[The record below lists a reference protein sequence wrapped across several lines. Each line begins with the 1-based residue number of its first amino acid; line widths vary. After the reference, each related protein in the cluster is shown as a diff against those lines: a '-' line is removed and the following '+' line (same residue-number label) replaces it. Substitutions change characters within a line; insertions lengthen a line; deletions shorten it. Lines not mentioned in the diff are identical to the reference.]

1 LKRAAVLLLLALA
14 GCRVEQPARETRA
27 ERIDR
32 LRAASRLSAARAD
45 SVVYGIGK
53 YSETPNSSPTERTAP

>member
-1 LKRAAVLLLLALA
+1 MRYLILGLLLLA
-14 GCRVEQPARETRA
+14 GCRMEQPVRETRA

-32 LRAASRLSAARAD
+32 LRAASRLSAAHAD

-53 YSETPNSSPTERTAP
+53 YSETPNSSQTERTNP

>member
-1 LKRAAVLLLLALA
+1 MKLAIAILLLALA
-14 GCRVEQPARETRA
+14 GCRVDHPARETRA

-53 YSETPNSSPTERTAP
+53 YPETPDSSPTERTNP

>member
-1 LKRAAVLLLLALA
+1 MKRAILLLLVLA
-14 GCRVEQPARETRA
+14 GCRVDHPVRETRA

-53 YSETPNSSPTERTAP
+53 YSVTPNSSPTERNEP